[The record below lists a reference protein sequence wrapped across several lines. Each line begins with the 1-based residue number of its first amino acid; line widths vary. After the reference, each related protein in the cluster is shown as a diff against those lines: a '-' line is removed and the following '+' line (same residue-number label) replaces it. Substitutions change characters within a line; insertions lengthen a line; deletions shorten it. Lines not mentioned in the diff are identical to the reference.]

1 MILPSQMITMSEKFK
16 RHNKTGKNNIE
27 ETIDY
32 YIASCSWSTF
42 IEEIEKLY
50 GGVEGFIDQNEY
62 KSQLNPYNNRETDT
76 PLVFNAQLNN
86 YNILKGIVNLLMG
99 EFGRRSH
106 DYSVLSFGP
115 DDSVAYKD
123 GLNLLLKNYYS
134 QHVANELKQ
143 QGVDLGQQVQEL
155 PPLEQYV
162 QGFKDKFD
170 QSREISGQ
178 EALDYIKYN
187 CDLDDKYLDLYYD
200 WIVTGGCHTFKTV
213 NQDDVVFEVVPRH
226 ELWYPQNEGKRAIED
241 LSYHVRRRI
250 MPLYEVVDY
259 FKGRIEKEV
268 IVALESE
275 IERGMSLNFT
285 DVGMTGRKGSFRLP
299 TSHVN
304 KDNPYRSIS
313 SGSNGIEVFH
323 VVYSSFKDYQVLTY
337 DDGLGIREM
346 EVDAEYKL
354 QPEMGDISL
363 RTEWESVKMEGY
375 KVLDYYLD
383 CGELAENRADLDTNG
398 NQKSPYNGIIERSK
412 FGAIQSIIKDGF
424 PYQKQVNVLKF
435 QLEKLMNKNK
445 DKVLV
450 MPYGL
455 INKKGGM
462 NERTTMYHMDA
473 TSILWIDESAPNASF
488 AAQMIKSV
496 DMSLGAYIKD
506 TIELIR
512 YVKQEYWDSIG
523 MNAQRYAD
531 VGASAGK
538 AVTEQ
543 AIIRSAI
550 ITYELTRQF
559 DKMIERDYQGLL
571 DISKQAWINGKKGDY
586 IRSDG
591 SHAFLELNQDDAV
604 KHSEASFNVFV
615 RDSSVD
621 SEAIQALR
629 GQGMNLI
636 QNGAEAS
643 VIGKLWKYNSV
654 SKLTKVLEK
663 VEENKKEYEK
673 LMEETKAKNQQALQ
687 DSINANDE
695 ENRQVERYKSD
706 NQLEG
711 VKYSA
716 DARHQNQDN
725 DNDGIEDNSPSD
737 LELRTANHKMKS
749 EDEKLAL
756 SKRAQYSKDKE
767 GQQKIQLGK
776 ETLAAKIKA
785 DNKKKVTTS
794 K

>member
-1 MILPSQMITMSEKFK
+1 MLPPQMITMSDKYK
-16 RHNKTGKNNIE
+16 RHDKTGKNNVE

-32 YIASCSWSTF
+32 YISSCGWSKFT
-42 IEEIEKLY
+42 EEIERLY
-50 GGVEGFIDQNEY
+50 GAVEGFINQSEY
-62 KSQLNPYNNRETDT
+62 KSQLNPYNNKETDT

-86 YNILKGIVNLLMG
+86 YNILKGIANLLMG

-106 DYSVLSFGP
+106 DYSVISFGP
-115 DDSVAYKD
+115 DDNVAYKD
-123 GLNLLLKNYYS
+123 GLNVLLKNYYS
-134 QHVANELKQ
+134 QHVANELTNM
-143 QGVDLGQQVQEL
+143 GVELGQQVQEL

-162 QGFKDKFD
+162 EGYKQKYDEG
-170 QSREISGQ
+170 REVSGQ

-187 CDLDDKYLDLYYD
+187 CDLDDKYLDLYWD
-200 WIVTGGCHTFKTV
+200 WIITGGCCTYKTV
-213 NQDDVVFEVVPRH
+213 NQDDVIFEIVPRH
-226 ELWYPQNEGKRAIED
+226 ELWFPHEEHSRRIED
-241 LSYHVRRRI
+241 YSYHVRRRI
-250 MPLYEVVDY
+250 MPLYQIVDF
-259 FKGRIEKEV
+259 FKGRIDTETLL
-268 IVALESE
+268 ALEGE
-275 IERGMSLNFT
+275 IESGISLNFT

-304 KDNPYRSIS
+304 MDNPYKSMTT
-313 SGSNGIEVFH
+313 GTDGLEVFH
-323 VVYSSFKDYQVLTY
+323 VVYTSYQDYQVLLY
-337 DDGLGIREM
+337 DDGMGIREM
-346 EVDAEYKL
+346 QVDASYKL

-383 CGELAENRADLDTNG
+383 CGVLEENRADLDTNG
-398 NQKSPYNGIIERSK
+398 NQKSPYNGIVERTK
-412 FGAIQSIIKDGF
+412 FGAVQSIIKDGL
-424 PYQKQVNVLKF
+424 PYQKQINVLKF

-506 TIELIR
+506 TIELIK

-531 VGASAGK
+531 VGSNAGK

-559 DKMIERDYQGLL
+559 DKMIETDYQGLL
-571 DISKQAWINGKKGDY
+571 DISKLAWINGKRGNY
-586 IRSDG
+586 IRSDS
-591 SHAFLELNQDDAV
+591 SHALLNLNQDDAIR
-604 KHSEASFNVFV
+604 HSESSFNVFV
-615 RDSSVD
+615 RDTSVD
-621 SEAIQALR
+621 TEAIQALR

-636 QNGAEAS
+636 QNGADAS
-643 VIGKLWKYNSV
+643 IIGKLWKHSNV
-654 SKLTKVLEK
+654 SRLIKVLEK
-663 VEENKKEYEK
+663 AEENKKQYEQ
-673 LMEETKAKNQQALQ
+673 LMQETDAKNQQALQ

-695 ENRQVERYKSD
+695 ANREIERYKSD
-706 NQLEG
+706 NALEG

-716 DARHQNQDN
+716 DARNQNTGN
-725 DNDGIEDNSPSD
+725 DTEVEDNSPSA
-737 LELRTANHKMKS
+737 LETQTATHKMRT
-749 EDEKLAL
+749 ENEKLAL
-756 SKRAQYSKDKE
+756 SKKAQASKDKE

-776 ETLAAKIKA
+776 DTLAAKIKA
-785 DNKKKVTTS
+785 DNKKKVTT

>member
-1 MILPSQMITMSEKFK
+1 MILPSQMITMSDKFK

-32 YIASCSWSTF
+32 YISSCGWSKFT
-42 IEEIEKLY
+42 EEIERLY
-50 GGVEGFIDQNEY
+50 GAVEGFINQDEY
-62 KSQLNPYNNRETDT
+62 KSQLNPYNNKDTDT

-115 DDSVAYKD
+115 DDNVAYKD

-134 QHVANELKQ
+134 QHVANELSKM
-143 QGVDLGQQVQEL
+143 GLELGQTAQEL

-162 QGFKDKFD
+162 QGYKEKYDLG
-170 QSREISGQ
+170 REVSGQ

-187 CDLDDKYLDLYYD
+187 CDLDDKYLDLYWD
-200 WIVTGGCHTFKTV
+200 WIITGGCCTFKTV
-213 NQDDVVFEVVPRH
+213 NQDDVVFEIVPRH
-226 ELWYPQNEGKRAIED
+226 ELWFPHEQHSKYIED
-241 LSYHVRRRI
+241 YSYHVRRRI
-250 MPLYEVVDY
+250 MPMYQLVDF
-259 FKGRIEKEV
+259 FKGRIEEDV
-268 IVALESE
+268 LRAIESE
-275 IERGMSLNFT
+275 IESGLSLNFT
-285 DVGMTGRKGSFRLP
+285 DVGMTGRRGSFRLP

-304 KDNPYRSIS
+304 KDNPYQSMT
-313 SGSNGIEVFH
+313 SGTNGIELYH
-323 VVYSSFKDYQVLTY
+323 VVYTSYKDYQVLTY
-337 DDGLGIREM
+337 DDGTGIRDM
-346 EVDAEYKL
+346 DVDASYKL
-354 QPEMGDISL
+354 QPELGDISL
-363 RTEWESVKMEGY
+363 RTEWESIKMEGY

-383 CGELAENRADLDTNG
+383 CGELQENRADLDTNG
-398 NQKSPYNGIIERSK
+398 RQKSPYNGIIERTK
-412 FGAIQSIIKDGF
+412 FGSIQSIIKEGL
-424 PYQKQVNVLKF
+424 PYQRQINVLKF

-506 TIELIR
+506 TIELIK

-531 VGASAGK
+531 VGTSAGK

-559 DKMIERDYQGLL
+559 DKMIEKDYQGLL
-571 DISKQAWINGKKGDY
+571 DISKLAWINGKRGDY
-586 IRSDG
+586 IRSDS
-591 SHAFLELNQDDAV
+591 SHAFLDLNQDDAIR
-604 KHSEASFNVFV
+604 HSEASFNVFI

-621 SEAIQALR
+621 TEAIQALR

-636 QNGAEAS
+636 QNGADAS
-643 VIGKLWKYNSV
+643 IIGKLWKYSSV

-663 VEENKKEYEK
+663 AEENKKEYER

-687 DSINANDE
+687 DSINANDK
-695 ENRQVERYKSD
+695 ENRDLEIYKSD

-711 VKYSA
+711 VKYTA
-716 DARHQNQDN
+716 DARNQNQSN
-725 DNDGIEDNSPSD
+725 DNDVEDNSPSD
-737 LELRTANHKMKS
+737 LDVTTATHKMRT

-756 SKRAQYSKDKE
+756 SKKAQASKDKE
-767 GQQKIQLGK
+767 GQQKIQLAK